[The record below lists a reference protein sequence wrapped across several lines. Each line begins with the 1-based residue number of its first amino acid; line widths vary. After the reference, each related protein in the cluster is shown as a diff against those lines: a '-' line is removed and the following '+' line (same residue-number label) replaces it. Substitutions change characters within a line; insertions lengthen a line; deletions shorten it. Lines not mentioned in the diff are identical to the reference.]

1 MNADLHPDIAFL
13 APILGTWKGAGR
25 GDYPTIDGF
34 DYLEEITFSTVGK
47 PFVAYTQR
55 TRSAATGLPMH
66 AETGYLRPCGG
77 DGVEF
82 VVVQPTG
89 VVEIHEGSFVDGR
102 LSLATVQVASTA
114 TAKSVEAVV
123 RTMHFSENECRYTLD
138 MAAVGQP
145 MGFHLEASL
154 ERVAA

>member
-1 MNADLHPDIAFL
+1 MMLDLHPDVSFL
-13 APILGTWKGAGR
+13 APLLGTWRGDGR
-25 GDYPTIDGF
+25 GGYPTIEEF
-34 DYLEEITFSTVGK
+34 SYTEEIVFAHVGK
-47 PFVAYTQR
+47 PFVSYSQA
-55 TRSAATGLPMH
+55 TRHRVSGLPMH
-66 AETGYLRPCGG
+66 AESGYLRPSGG

-114 TAKSVEAVV
+114 TAKPVEAVA
-123 RTMHFSENECRYTLD
+123 RTMHFLENECRYTLD

-154 ERVAA
+154 ERAPA